1 MKHIKPGRNDIIMN
15 KNEIRKVLKNKRF
28 NLSKEEVL
36 TKSELIKN
44 RLFQINEFK
53 KIKNIL
59 FYVSYDGEVLTHNA
73 IKEALIDKKV
83 VVPISKKED
92 HSLILSK
99 LDSFED
105 LQEGQYGILEPKKE
119 RIKEISIDKID
130 LAIVPGI
137 AFDLNGNRIG
147 HGKGYYDRLLK
158 NIKAT
163 IIGLAYEFQVIKKI
177 PIDDYDKQ
185 VDIIITEKRVINCKK
200 H

>member
-1 MKHIKPGRNDIIMN
+1 MN
-15 KNEIRKVLKNKRF
+15 KNGIRKVLKKKRL

-44 RLFQINEFK
+44 RLFQIDEFK
-53 KIKNIL
+53 ITKNIL
-59 FYVSYDGEVLTHNA
+59 FYVSYNGEVFTHNA

-92 HSLILSK
+92 YSLILSK

-105 LQEGQYGILEPKKE
+105 LQEGQYSILEPKKE
-119 RIKEISIDKID
+119 RTKEISTDKID

-147 HGKGYYDRLLK
+147 YGKGYYDRLLK
-158 NIKAT
+158 NIKAP
-163 IIGLAYEFQVIKKI
+163 IIGLAYEFQIIKKI

-185 VDIIITEKRVINCKK
+185 VDIIITEKRVIKCKN